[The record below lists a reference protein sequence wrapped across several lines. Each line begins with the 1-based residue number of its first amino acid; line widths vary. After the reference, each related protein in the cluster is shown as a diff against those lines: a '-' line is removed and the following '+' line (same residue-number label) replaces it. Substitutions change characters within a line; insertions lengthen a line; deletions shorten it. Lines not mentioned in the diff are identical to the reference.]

1 MRQITKNFSDI
12 TAIDTN
18 NLLQVEI
25 TVIEHNNPAYCFTVN
40 DLPMKSQMY
49 FDLLDS
55 LHFRCKINNGA
66 VEIAKISINGNE
78 VLPIY
83 QHLADPS
90 TAWITGNWEFVING
104 PFYLWYHKTT
114 GQGWTA

>member
-1 MRQITKNFSDI
+1 MHPITKNFSDI

-25 TVIEHNNPAYCFTVN
+25 ALIEHNNPTYCFTVN
-40 DLPMKSQMY
+40 DLSMKSQMY
-49 FDLLDS
+49 FNLLDS
-55 LHFRCKINNGA
+55 LHFCCKINNGA

-78 VLPIY
+78 VLPKY
-83 QHLADPS
+83 QHLANPK
-90 TAWITGNWEFVING
+90 TNWITGEWSFVIPQ
-104 PFYLWYHKTT
+104 PFYPWYHTIT